1 MEKDI
6 NICLSTDDNYIHH
19 TAVVVASI
27 LSNAK
32 NRDSYHFYILST
44 RLSSENKKK
53 FNKLKKIKN
62 CKIDYID
69 IDEKTLSSFKSV
81 KMHSHLSLATY
92 NRLLIPLLFPHLD
105 KMIYLDSDLVVLS
118 DISALNEIDVT
129 DYYFAGVKDA
139 NSKMLVLKHGYN
151 SKYEYINAG
160 VIIIN
165 CAKLR
170 TYNYFEKILK
180 QIGKIEAQTG
190 DQDFIN
196 YCFHKKIK
204 LISYKW
210 NMYHLFHFES
220 YGGKQPLDDAD
231 YTQSVK
237 HPVIIHFV
245 GPEKPWNKTSTHP
258 YKDTYLKYL
267 KKTPWSYKIPE
278 MMPVDIVNNDN
289 LYPEKIG
296 IISLGCDQMVQEYLT
311 EAKVY
316 QITEQNKTPFDD
328 CYVNLKGVINT
339 IKRNFDKFYTTFTFS
354 KERGYWID
362 EENGFYYNKDKDC
375 QDSYNTFKE
384 RIDKRIYNF
393 KNLML
398 SPAPIF
404 FILKASSDSENINIL
419 YNLLKNK
426 RREKP
431 FKLIVIDQWNK
442 LKGLNPQIIHCQ
454 IQSPYKDNTQWY
466 NPKYNTTYQAKTYAM
481 KIIKFIKKEIKFH
494 TQNKKKNGYCNIKS
508 NKEHKLFVS
517 LLNIKFLYFHKKR
530 KENNEYTEVLHLLGI
545 PVLKIKKTVKN
556 TQISFFGIK
565 ILKISIFPACK
576 KIYLFGLCILKTSQT
591 RLNFLCL
598 SIKQKGFYK
607 IFKFL
612 GIPFFFIKKEIL
624 STAQTKKNITAIKK
638 LKNKFK
644 GKRCFIIGGSPSLK
658 KLDLNKLNNEYTCT
672 VGKGYK
678 LAAQGLKHSSFH
690 VFGDIFGY
698 AETYQELDESY
709 SNIYFFRSAID
720 CVNNIKNKIFFDTYL
735 REICPASEHFQ
746 TDITKPLYCGATVV
760 VYALQIMAYLGFS
773 EIIFIGV
780 DLDFNKIKDHAYE
793 ATSKEKDREA
803 WSIHNQEQMYKSLEF
818 GSKFLQKKV
827 KIWNASPIGNMN
839 FMHKIDYNKLF
850 INDIQG

>member
-165 CAKLR
+165 CTKLR

-258 YKDTYLKYL
+258 YKETYLKYL
-267 KKTPWSYKIPE
+267 TKTPWSYKIPE
-278 MMPVDIVNNDN
+278 ILPEDIIGNSF

-296 IISLGCDQMVQEYLT
+296 IVSLGCDQMVQEYLT
-311 EAKVY
+311 EAKIY

-339 IKRNFDKFYTTFTFS
+339 IKRNFDKFYATFTFC

-466 NPKYNTTYQAKTYAM
+466 NPAYNKNPEAIKYSQDIVNYIKREIKYHKKTSKKSIFIKASSNTEKRISLSIFKL
-481 KIIKFIKKEIKFH
+481 KIISLHSKTNIEKK
-494 TQNKKKNGYCNIKS
+494 IKS
-508 NKEHKLFVS
+508 TV
-517 LLNIKFLYFHKKR
+517 IR
-530 KENNEYTEVLHLLGI
+530 VLGI
-545 PVLKIKKTVKN
+545 P
-556 TQISFFGIK
+556 
-565 ILKISIFPACK
+565 ILKKYNNKESKTYYACGLRIFKIHKTKNK
-576 KIYLFGLCILKTSQT
+576 KIYNLLSIRIGKKTETSSTFLFLAVKKKGIYSIFYLFGIP
-591 RLNFLCL
+591 
-598 SIKQKGFYK
+598 
-607 IFKFL
+607 L
-612 GIPFFFIKKEIL
+612 GYL
-624 STAQTKKNITAIKK
+624 TTAYASTAQLPQNIKAIKK
-638 LKNKFK
+638 LKNKYK
-644 GKRCFIIGGSPSLK
+644 GKRCFIIGNAPSLNQ
-658 KLDLNKLNNEYTCT
+658 LDLNKLNNEFTCT

-678 LAAQGLKHSSFH
+678 LVEKGLKHSTFH
-690 VFGDIFGY
+690 IFGDIFGY
-698 AETYQELDESY
+698 AETCKELDTNFSQ
-709 SNIYFFRSAID
+709 IYFFRSSID
-720 CVNNIKNKIFFDTYL
+720 CVNDINFKIFFDTYE
-735 REICPASEHFQ
+735 RTTNPASNGFQ
-746 TDITKPLYCGATVV
+746 KNICKPLYCGCTVI
-760 VYALQIMAYLGFS
+760 VYALQIMAYLGFK
-773 EIIFIGV
+773 EIYLLGV
-780 DLDFNKIKDHAYE
+780 DLDFNSKSSHAYQ
-793 ATSKEKDREA
+793 ATKEEDDRTKH
-803 WSIHNQEQMYKSLEF
+803 SIYNAQKMYDALKF
-818 GSKFLQKKV
+818 GSSYINNQKKQHIINASAINKLPFLQHV
-827 KIWNASPIGNMN
+827 DFNS
-839 FMHKIDYNKLF
+839 LF
-850 INDIQG
+850 K